1 MAALPLACESANRE
15 IEHDGA
21 RIITN
26 SFCEFI
32 QPVPR
37 DTNQVFGVFTESSP
51 GSILLDAVTQLEA
64 QSPKADDYI
73 QLIRPNLT
81 EAVDTCVST
90 SGMTIGHGLLLTV
103 TDV

>member
-1 MAALPLACESANRE
+1 MSANPCVQE
-15 IEHDGA
+15 GANCGSEHDGA

-37 DTNQVFGVFTESSP
+37 DTNLVFGVFAESSP
-51 GSILLDAVTQLEA
+51 ASILLDAVAQLEA

-81 EAVDTCVST
+81 GAVDTCVS
-90 SGMTIGHGLLLTV
+90 SELECKSAGRPC
-103 TDV
+103 